1 MRTRPWPSLT
11 TRRTASPPACGHVT
25 ATGHTACRAG
35 SGPGSSGSIPSTRPI
50 SPSRSVATSNRA
62 SGATRGSPPSMAI
75 PSSGRPGSPSPDA
88 DTDSASYG
96 RGSLRGVD
104 SASRKGWETLRRLGK
119 GVVVDM
125 TGSTV
130 QASEDAVTE
139 KAADLEPTQAEIDAW
154 VAKERERR
162 QAWLNGPTPEER
174 DAYALR
180 LRQRR
185 LADTFDEGEAML
197 TDSVRRGMRLGREGQ
212 LAAEGAVALLYRYSR
227 RTLAELVR
235 AGREW
240 EEETSLPIRRRRV
253 SMDDEGS

>member
-1 MRTRPWPSLT
+1 
-11 TRRTASPPACGHVT
+11 
-25 ATGHTACRAG
+25 
-35 SGPGSSGSIPSTRPI
+35 
-50 SPSRSVATSNRA
+50 
-62 SGATRGSPPSMAI
+62 
-75 PSSGRPGSPSPDA
+75 
-88 DTDSASYG
+88 
-96 RGSLRGVD
+96 
-104 SASRKGWETLRRLGK
+104 
-119 GVVVDM
+119 VVVDM

-139 KAADLEPTQAEIDAW
+139 KAEGSEPTQAEIDAW

-162 QAWLNGPTPEER
+162 QAWLDGPTPEER
-174 DAYALR
+174 EAYALR
-180 LRQRR
+180 LHQRR

>member
-1 MRTRPWPSLT
+1 
-11 TRRTASPPACGHVT
+11 
-25 ATGHTACRAG
+25 
-35 SGPGSSGSIPSTRPI
+35 
-50 SPSRSVATSNRA
+50 
-62 SGATRGSPPSMAI
+62 
-75 PSSGRPGSPSPDA
+75 
-88 DTDSASYG
+88 
-96 RGSLRGVD
+96 
-104 SASRKGWETLRRLGK
+104 
-119 GVVVDM
+119 VVVDM

-130 QASEDAVTE
+130 QASEDAVTD
-139 KAADLEPTQAEIDAW
+139 KAEGSEPTQAEIDAW

-174 DAYALR
+174 EAYALR
-180 LRQRR
+180 LHQRR

>member
-1 MRTRPWPSLT
+1 
-11 TRRTASPPACGHVT
+11 
-25 ATGHTACRAG
+25 
-35 SGPGSSGSIPSTRPI
+35 
-50 SPSRSVATSNRA
+50 
-62 SGATRGSPPSMAI
+62 
-75 PSSGRPGSPSPDA
+75 
-88 DTDSASYG
+88 
-96 RGSLRGVD
+96 
-104 SASRKGWETLRRLGK
+104 
-119 GVVVDM
+119 M

-130 QASEDAVTE
+130 QASEDAVTD
-139 KAADLEPTQAEIDAW
+139 KAEGMEPTQAEIDAW

-174 DAYALR
+174 EAYALR
-180 LRQRR
+180 LHQRR

>member
-1 MRTRPWPSLT
+1 
-11 TRRTASPPACGHVT
+11 
-25 ATGHTACRAG
+25 
-35 SGPGSSGSIPSTRPI
+35 
-50 SPSRSVATSNRA
+50 
-62 SGATRGSPPSMAI
+62 
-75 PSSGRPGSPSPDA
+75 
-88 DTDSASYG
+88 
-96 RGSLRGVD
+96 
-104 SASRKGWETLRRLGK
+104 
-119 GVVVDM
+119 M

-130 QASEDAVTE
+130 QASEDAVTDE
-139 KAADLEPTQAEIDAW
+139 TEGLEPTQAEIDAW

-174 DAYALR
+174 EAYALR

-227 RTLAELVR
+227 RTLAELIR

-253 SMDDEGS
+253 NMDDEGS

>member
-1 MRTRPWPSLT
+1 
-11 TRRTASPPACGHVT
+11 
-25 ATGHTACRAG
+25 
-35 SGPGSSGSIPSTRPI
+35 
-50 SPSRSVATSNRA
+50 
-62 SGATRGSPPSMAI
+62 
-75 PSSGRPGSPSPDA
+75 
-88 DTDSASYG
+88 
-96 RGSLRGVD
+96 
-104 SASRKGWETLRRLGK
+104 
-119 GVVVDM
+119 M

-139 KAADLEPTQAEIDAW
+139 QAGDLEPTQAEIDAW

>member
-1 MRTRPWPSLT
+1 
-11 TRRTASPPACGHVT
+11 
-25 ATGHTACRAG
+25 
-35 SGPGSSGSIPSTRPI
+35 
-50 SPSRSVATSNRA
+50 
-62 SGATRGSPPSMAI
+62 
-75 PSSGRPGSPSPDA
+75 
-88 DTDSASYG
+88 
-96 RGSLRGVD
+96 
-104 SASRKGWETLRRLGK
+104 
-119 GVVVDM
+119 VVVDM

-130 QASEDAVTE
+130 QASEDAVTD
-139 KAADLEPTQAEIDAW
+139 KAEGLEPTQAEIDAW

-162 QAWLNGPTPEER
+162 QAWLNGPTPEGRE
-174 DAYALR
+174 AYALR

>member
-1 MRTRPWPSLT
+1 M
-11 TRRTASPPACGHVT
+11 
-25 ATGHTACRAG
+25 
-35 SGPGSSGSIPSTRPI
+35 
-50 SPSRSVATSNRA
+50 
-62 SGATRGSPPSMAI
+62 
-75 PSSGRPGSPSPDA
+75 
-88 DTDSASYG
+88 
-96 RGSLRGVD
+96 
-104 SASRKGWETLRRLGK
+104 
-119 GVVVDM
+119 VVDM

-139 KAADLEPTQAEIDAW
+139 KAEGLEPTQAEIDAW

-174 DAYALR
+174 EAYALR